1 MSSLLD
7 RLEKAGSIKHASV
20 LSDSFMFNQKD
31 IIPSEVPIINMAFSG
46 DIDGGFTTGL
56 TILSGESKTFKT
68 LLSLYCMK
76 AYFDKYPDAIALFY
90 DCEYGTTPSYFR
102 SFGIDPDRILHIPLE
117 HVEQLKFDIVK
128 RLEEIKRGDKVFILV
143 DSLGALASK
152 KEVEDALNENTAAD
166 MSRAKAIRS
175 LLRIITP
182 HLTFKDLPCVMV
194 NHVYK
199 EIGMFPKDVIPGGT
213 AVTYAANQIF
223 IISKAQEKD
232 KEGKLAGYRFT
243 ITIHKSR
250 FVKEKAKFPFTV
262 TYDSGIRK
270 WSGLLDVALESGH
283 VVKPKNGWYQATD
296 GENLLLDG
304 KMFREKD
311 MNESEFIWEEIF
323 EKTDFKEWIRG
334 RYTLGD
340 MALMAEEDNGVIE
353 DEDDLSSNDE
363 GVDENVDN

>member
-1 MSSLLD
+1 MSNSLLE
-7 RLEKAGSIKHASV
+7 RLSKAGSIKHAQV
-20 LSDSFMFNQKD
+20 LSDSFMFNMKD
-31 IIPSEVPIINMAFSG
+31 IIPSEIPIINCAFSG

-90 DCEYGTTPSYFR
+90 DCEYGTTPAYFR
-102 SFGIDPDRILHIPLE
+102 SFGIDPNRVIHIPLE

-152 KEVEDALNENTAAD
+152 KEVEDAINENTAAD

-199 EIGMFPKDVIPGGT
+199 EIGLYPKDVIPGGT

-232 KEGKLAGYRFT
+232 KENQLAGYRFT

-250 FVKEKAKFPFTV
+250 FVKEKSKFPFTV
-262 TYDSGIRK
+262 LYNSGIRK
-270 WSGLLDVALESGH
+270 WSGLLDIAMETGH
-283 VVKPKNGWYQATD
+283 VIKPKVGWYQVVKPHSETGNGDTPLIEA
-296 GENLLLDG
+296 

-311 MNESEFIWEEIF
+311 MHESDYIWETIF
-323 EKTDFKEWIRG
+323 EETNFKQAIKE
-334 RYTLGD
+334 RYTLGEIN
-340 MALMAEEDNGVIE
+340 LMGEDEEPNFDEEEIE
-353 DEDDLSSNDE
+353 DGDA
-363 GVDENVDN
+363 